1 MISTAGPEVAFQDL
15 KPLLLAKPGD
25 CWRSARPEPM
35 VAVTMMKPVLDY
47 YLALVVC
54 LSRQNTRNPVR
65 RMLARRRML
74 AAIA

>member
-1 MISTAGPEVAFQDL
+1 
-15 KPLLLAKPGD
+15 
-25 CWRSARPEPM
+25 M